1 MCKSIINLK
10 FTLTSHNISLSVS
23 QHLLKKDDKIFEN
36 AFFHEYFTNTSKK
49 LSKFQKFIGILRE
62 PFFF

>member
-36 AFFHEYFTNTSKK
+36 AFFMSISLTPVKNSPNFKNLLEF
-49 LSKFQKFIGILRE
+49 
-62 PFFF
+62 